1 MKRHGN
7 QTAFLAAESGYTI
20 VEVLVALALLSVALV
35 PITQFAARL
44 ISNADTRDLI
54 VATDLARSEMEY
66 VVSKRDFYLGS
77 TEVRKNHKTW
87 KVETKIRKRDGLIT
101 IHILVYRKGKAG
113 PVAELRTLRLAEP

>member
-7 QTAFLAAESGYTI
+7 LTAFPAAESGYTI
-20 VEVLVALALLSVALV
+20 VEVLVALTLLSVALV

-44 ISNADTRDLI
+44 ISNTDTRDLI

-66 VVSKRDFYLGS
+66 VVSEKDYYLGS
-77 TEVRKNHKTW
+77 TEVRKNRKDW
-87 KVETKIRKRDGLIT
+87 RVERKIRKRDGLIA
-101 IHILVYRKGKAG
+101 IHILVYRKGRAG